1 MLGSVYAILASLSFR
16 SVDGLSREL
25 GAVFLPDCERSPSA
39 SLRPYEKVGHQ
50 QLQTCLFLSV
60 SRCLHGFVRVMHT
73 IWRETSDVA
82 FALLLSACIIQI
94 SVPRSQVHQEAVVHP
109 HSFVGA
115 HVDGILVS
123 QQSDS
128 SMMQACTHTRFV
140 SSWISGNEHSSTH
153 RPLSF
158 IIFARLYL
166 RDISML
172 SVVFS
177 NVTMP
182 LHRKVRLQ
190 HEAAAE
196 TMSTKAD
203 VACSHEARY

>member
-1 MLGSVYAILASLSFR
+1 MFAW
-16 SVDGLSREL
+16 
-25 GAVFLPDCERSPSA
+25 
-39 SLRPYEKVGHQ
+39 LRPSDAHNLEGDERYRLRPALE
-50 QLQTCLFLSV
+50 
-60 SRCLHGFVRVMHT
+60 RLHHT
-73 IWRETSDVA
+73 NKC
-82 FALLLSACIIQI
+82 ALK
-94 SVPRSQVHQEAVVHP
+94 PVHQEAVVHP

-115 HVDGILVS
+115 HVDGTLVS

-203 VACSHEARY
+203 VACSHEARYHRAKKKTSIRTRWAISSCP